1 MITTTYTSASLDKIN
16 TLDNSTYAIIEFAR
30 ALVTDKQYLPRADF
44 NKMVESFGWS
54 KEIVRSYIKLGM
66 AFIDVEISKLVT
78 IEPRTLFKITSSKRF
93 ASVVFGIK
101 NAVGHITQQFVQN
114 LINGL
119 KVSRASRPDNPTIW
133 RGEKDGPRTCVIPP
147 IKEDDQYTGTS
158 IQRAMDDE
166 KITAQSFVREAAAFR
181 EAFKC
186 GAFELVGELPPHL
199 KAILGLEYKAPTPS
213 NDKSEAQATT
223 LVEDTPPLVEVVQT
237 ALDVQAAPHNNFIVN
252 EVCAENKIK
261 SEQPSTIPPKE
272 SYSAAEIAALLC
284 DCNTWSEITAITSN
298 LDQPIRME
306 SWSMLSK
313 EEQNRIHE
321 IKSIATEAKNQNITT
336 DEPVSIKVGDIVV
349 WDNCYPHLNSWQPF
363 KVQRIEVN
371 GFVKLENVINLI
383 PLEELKLA

>member
-1 MITTTYTSASLDKIN
+1 MITTTYASVSLYKIN
-16 TLDNSTYAIIEFAR
+16 TLDNSTYAILEFAR
-30 ALVTDKQYLPRADF
+30 ALFADKQCLPRGDF

-66 AFIDVEISKLVT
+66 AFIDVEISKLIT

-114 LINGL
+114 LIDGL
-119 KVSRASRPDNPTIW
+119 KASVASLPDKPTIW
-133 RGEKDGPRTCVIPP
+133 RGEKDTSRTCVIPP

-166 KITAQSFVREAAAFR
+166 KITAQRFVREAAAFR

-186 GAFELVGELPPHL
+186 GAFKLVGELPAHL
-199 KAILGLEYKAPTPS
+199 EAILGLEYSAPTQS
-213 NDKSEAQATT
+213 NDKSEAQAIT
-223 LVEDTPPLVEVVQT
+223 LVEETVPDVQEVQT
-237 ALDVQAAPHNNFIVN
+237 SDVQAAPHNKFIVN
-252 EVCAENKIK
+252 EVCPENKIK
-261 SEQPSTIPPKE
+261 SEQPSTIPLAE

-284 DCNTWSEITAITSN
+284 ECNTWSEIAAITSN
-298 LDQPIRME
+298 LDKPTRME
-306 SWSMLSK
+306 SWSILSK

-321 IKSIATEAKNQNITT
+321 LKSIATEAKNQNITT
-336 DEPVSIKVGDIVV
+336 NEPASIKVGDIVV
-349 WDNCYPHLNSWQPF
+349 WNNCYPHLSSWQPF
-363 KVQRIEVN
+363 KVQRIEIN

-383 PLEELKLA
+383 PIEELKLA

>member
-1 MITTTYTSASLDKIN
+1 MITTTYASVSVYKIDTS
-16 TLDNSTYAIIEFAR
+16 DNSTYGILEFAR
-30 ALVTDKQYLPRADF
+30 ALFADKQYLPRADF
-44 NKMVESFGWS
+44 NQMVESFGWS

-66 AFIDVEISKLVT
+66 AFIDVEISKLIT

-114 LINGL
+114 LIDGL
-119 KVSRASRPDNPTIW
+119 KASVASLPDKPTIW
-133 RGEKDGPRTCVIPP
+133 RGEKDTSRTCVIPP

-166 KITAQSFVREAAAFR
+166 KITAQRFVREAAAFR

-186 GAFELVGELPPHL
+186 GAFKLVGELPAHL
-199 KAILGLEYKAPTPS
+199 EAILGLKYSAPTPS
-213 NDKSEAQATT
+213 NDKSEAQAIT
-223 LVEDTPPLVEVVQT
+223 LVEETAPDVQVVQT
-237 ALDVQAAPHNNFIVN
+237 SDVQAAPHDNFIVN
-252 EVCAENKIK
+252 EVCPENKIK
-261 SEQPSTIPPKE
+261 SEQPSTIPPAE

-284 DCNTWSEITAITSN
+284 DCNTWSEITAITLN
-298 LDQPIRME
+298 LDKPTRME

-313 EEQNRIHE
+313 EDQNRIHE

-336 DEPVSIKVGDIVV
+336 NEPASIKVGDIVV
-349 WDNCYPHLNSWQPF
+349 WENCYPHLSSWQPF
-363 KVQRIEVN
+363 KVQRIEIN

-383 PLEELKLA
+383 PIEELKLA